1 VLTRELAATLPP
13 ILERKRKLSGQVKE
27 FNCRVLH
34 RQGPHLIVLFIA
46 RGAMNVHG
54 VELAAGTATFGHF
67 WSDRPYNVY
76 HWLRPED
83 GRTLGTY
90 VNLSADTEISDERLQ
105 WQDLIVDV
113 LVSVDGRPTVLDED
127 EIPSDLPAPQRAQI
141 AEAQARVLGELP
153 QLLAELEQWRRR
165 LLADLAARTDS
176 PPAGAAPGAPR

>member
-76 HWLRPED
+76 HWLRPDD
-83 GRTLGTY
+83 GRTMGYY
-90 VNLSADTEISDERLQ
+90 VNLSAETEISDDCLQ

-113 LVSVDGRPTVLDED
+113 LVSADGHPTVLDED
-127 EIPSDLPAPQRAQI
+127 EVPSDLPLRARI
-141 AEAQARVLGELP
+141 AEIGARVLGELP
-153 QLLAELEQWRRR
+153 QVLAELEEWRRR
-165 LLADLAARTDS
+165 LWADLAAQAGG
-176 PPAGAAPGAPR
+176 PPGGAAPGVPK